1 MALTAVR
8 TEQPEVLAR
17 VARTP
22 SSPEPSGFHRRAR
35 RSLLILLLA
44 LVVAQ
49 PLSIPLAYRAI
60 REFIGVVPAFV
71 GMDVHTQWEAYLARP
86 KAPDVLFI
94 GDSQTF
100 TDIDPGAISADLS
113 ARLGHPISVAKFGVP
128 GEGPAFLDALMYRVM
143 HRPSRPRWVVL
154 EINQTT
160 FNANRRWDPTADLWE
175 LSNPPDP
182 GFMNLAFRVDPFR
195 WRLLRAWLVP
205 YFITYQPVSQL
216 AQCSVVEGA
225 QTAAVL
231 LGHVPLELRG
241 QVACKS
247 GVAYLQVNRYQED
260 ASYRFSDQ
268 DASYVREAVA
278 MARAGGTE
286 VMFGTYPFVQLQAI
300 NPVNYR
306 IFQSKMSALTTSL
319 GMPTFNL
326 VNELTDDQSIHNP
339 SLWLDPAHMEPAG
352 ARALAP
358 KVSEVVA
365 GVLQGGG

>member
-8 TEQPEVLAR
+8 TEQPAVLAE
-17 VARTP
+17 VSRTP
-22 SSPEPSGFHRRAR
+22 PSRDPSRAYRRAR

-49 PLSIPLAYRAI
+49 PLSIPLAYHAI

-71 GMDVHTQWEAYLARP
+71 GMDVHTQWEAYQARP

-100 TDIDPGAISADLS
+100 TDIDTVAVSADLS
-113 ARLGHPISVAKFGVP
+113 NRLGRPISVAKFGVP

-160 FNANRRWDPTADLWE
+160 MNANRRWDPTADLWE

-182 GFMNLAFRVDPFR
+182 GFMNLALRVDPYR
-195 WRLLRAWLVP
+195 WRLIRAWLVP
-205 YFITYQPVSQL
+205 YFMTYQPVSQL
-216 AQCSVVEGA
+216 AQCSVVESA
-225 QTAAVL
+225 QQAAVL
-231 LGHVPLELRG
+231 LGHVPLELREK
-241 QVACKS
+241 VACKS
-247 GVAYLQVNRYQED
+247 GAAYLQVNRYRED

-268 DASYVREAVA
+268 DASYVREAVE
-278 MARAGGTE
+278 MAHAGGTQ
-286 VMFGTYPFVQLQAI
+286 VMFGTYPVVQLEAV
-300 NPVNYR
+300 NPVAHQT
-306 IFQSKMSALTTSL
+306 FQSKKAALVSSL
-319 GMPTFNL
+319 GVPTFDL
-326 VNELTDDQSIHNP
+326 VTEMTDEQSIHDPN
-339 SLWLDPAHMEPAG
+339 LWLDPAHMEPAG

-358 KVSEVVA
+358 KVSQVVA
-365 GVLQGGG
+365 PVLLGP